1 MIHVA
6 AVAALSHVM
15 QTMSAVNEGASSS
28 TDVNLD
34 LLEEPHRRDSALH
47 PLLEARRAVLQDLAE
62 HPVPNSP
69 PYSQASQA
77 DRTSADA
84 GELLVASRA
93 ESALDTLSAA
103 RATVGN
109 ELHEQR
115 AAAYPP
121 DFDASPRSRTSPG
134 HSADASASGGLYSQ
148 TSFNTGFGPPLV
160 DNPSQTLEEA
170 RRLMLQAGQSS
181 SYSGQLDSNAVAPS
195 GLVRTTSKTLEE
207 ARRLV
212 LGVQGNQEGSS
223 SQWHTGSSHA
233 GQGSLED
240 LGFSL
245 QRDSAQHPLV
255 EARRIVLEDFGRPSS
270 P

>member
-1 MIHVA
+1 
-6 AVAALSHVM
+6 M
-15 QTMSAVNEGASSS
+15 QGMSAVNEGASSS
-28 TDVNLD
+28 TDVTMD
-34 LLEEPHRRDSALH
+34 LLEEPQRRDSALH

-62 HPVPNSP
+62 HPVSP
-69 PYSQASQA
+69 SRPYNQAGQA

-109 ELHEQR
+109 ELHDQR
-115 AAAYPP
+115 AVAHSP
-121 DFDASPRSRTSPG
+121 DFDASPRSRTSPR

-170 RRLMLQAGQSS
+170 RRLMQQAGQSS
-181 SYSGQLDSNAVAPS
+181 SCSGQLDSNVGAS
-195 GLVRTTSKTLEE
+195 TGLMRTTSKTLEE

-212 LGVQGNQEGSS
+212 LGNQGNQESSS
-223 SQWHTGSSHA
+223 SQWHTGPSHA
-233 GQGSLED
+233 RQGSHEA

-245 QRDSAQHPLV
+245 QRDSAQHPLI
-255 EARRIVLEDFGRPSS
+255 EARRTVLEDFGRPSS